1 MLCKFTLLL
10 FFILISSN
18 IYADDST
25 HRQTAEELLSTS
37 KADEIVNT
45 MYDQMHTIF
54 ISMADKMNMPSERKS
69 ITEKYIQRLN
79 QLMLDEYW
87 PGMKDQLINVY
98 VTLYTEEEMRELIAF
113 YKSPIGQKYINTTPK
128 LMQESLEISQN
139 QMKDI
144 MPKIRSLSQE
154 MAAELKAVN

>member
-10 FFILISSN
+10 YFILMTSN
-18 IYADDST
+18 AHADDVT
-25 HRQTAEELLSTS
+25 HRQTAEELLVTS

-45 MYDQMHTIF
+45 MYDQIQTIF
-54 ISMADKMNMPSERKS
+54 INMADKMNMPSERKS
-69 ITEKYIQRLN
+69 ITEKYMQRLN
-79 QLMLDEYW
+79 QLMLNEYW

-98 VTLYTEEEMRELIAF
+98 IALYTEEEMSELIAF

-128 LMQESLEISQN
+128 LMRESLEISQN
-139 QMKDI
+139 QMKDL

>member
-10 FFILISSN
+10 YFILISSN

-25 HRQTAEELLSTS
+25 HRQTAEELLVTS

-113 YKSPIGQKYINTTPK
+113 YKSSIGQKYINTTPK
-128 LMQESLEISQN
+128 LMQQSLEISQN
-139 QMKDI
+139 QMKGL